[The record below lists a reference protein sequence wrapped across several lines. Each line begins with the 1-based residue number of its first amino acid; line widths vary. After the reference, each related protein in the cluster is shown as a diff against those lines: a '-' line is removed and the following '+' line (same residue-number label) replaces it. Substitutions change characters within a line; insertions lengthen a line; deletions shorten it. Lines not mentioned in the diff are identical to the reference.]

1 MFSKHMQVLCLH
13 CGLECEVVYHTW
25 FSKLRRKIKYCPTC
39 GIELKYAQ
47 LNEESP
53 IELAEDRNAQK

>member
-1 MFSKHMQVLCLH
+1 MFSKHTQVLCLH

-25 FSKLRRKIKYCPTC
+25 FSRWRRKIKCPTC

-47 LNEESP
+47 ANEESP
-53 IELAEDRNAQK
+53 IEREPEDSNAKK